1 MDVRSYGDR
10 SPGPV
15 SRRDGYLPVYDD
27 YELRF
32 NRAVSPAAAQ
42 TGGRTGPATAPRPTS
57 AAAGAGALNH
67 RLTRKMS
74 ADSLVAYRTYQD
86 GERAAADPITADALR
101 AASRGAGS
109 ATSRTSAAAAKTAS
123 FNGNGG
129 AGSATVYSTMTLSRA
144 QQLAG
149 RARTPAGTSS
159 TPAGGAGGGGGGPAT
174 AAKLRSLQLARK
186 PLQIQTESFRPCHYV
201 IRRPEVRVVTQ
212 RR

>member
-1 MDVRSYGDR
+1 MLAGSMDVRSYGDR

-15 SRRDGYLPVYDD
+15 ARRDGYLPVYDD

-123 FNGNGG
+123 FNGNGS
-129 AGSATVYSTMTLSRA
+129 AGSATVYSTDA
-144 QQLAG
+144 D
-149 RARTPAGTSS
+149 
-159 TPAGGAGGGGGGPAT
+159 
-174 AAKLRSLQLARK
+174 
-186 PLQIQTESFRPCHYV
+186 
-201 IRRPEVRVVTQ
+201 IRRACSS
-212 RR
+212 